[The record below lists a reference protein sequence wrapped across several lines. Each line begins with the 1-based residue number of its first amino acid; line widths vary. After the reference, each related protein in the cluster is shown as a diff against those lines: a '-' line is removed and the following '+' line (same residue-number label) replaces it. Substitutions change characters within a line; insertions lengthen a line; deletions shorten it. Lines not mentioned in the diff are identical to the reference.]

1 MGTPMAPLR
10 LLYSF
15 SDAGRAA
22 KTLLSASS
30 EEELQQLVMQY
41 DAIQHTI
48 CEHSIRRSLGPCQQG
63 IKTGGACEGC
73 CKFHKVLQESR
84 EKVEAW
90 LNEGPKIHVECRIVC
105 GDDEETVSMELR
117 QRLSV
122 EGAKR
127 VLVKQAALQWEK
139 NCVTEDAH
147 SLRLQLASRVM
158 APEDVL
164 ARMGEYVL
172 GDNAQTLE
180 SVGVETGATLNIVI
194 AREAVEQKVA
204 PVYDMVCWEERERE
218 RKIKR
223 EAEQQRKNEERRLR
237 DEREVERQHGGRS
250 YPGILLKQAWN
261 KRECERKRQQEV
273 EEEIRRSRREDDWRA
288 TVHRHLHR
296 HLV

>member
-1 MGTPMAPLR
+1 MGMAPLR

-48 CEHSIRRSLGPCQQG
+48 
-63 IKTGGACEGC
+63 

-139 NCVTEDAH
+139 NCVAEDAH
-147 SLRLQLASRVM
+147 SLRSQLASRVM

-204 PVYDMVCWEERERE
+204 PVYDMVCWGCRERE

-223 EAEQQRKNEERRLR
+223 EAEQQRENEERRLR
-237 DEREVERQHGGRS
+237 DEREVERRRS

-273 EEEIRRSRREDDWRA
+273 EEEIRRSRREDDWGA

-296 HLV
+296 H

>member
-1 MGTPMAPLR
+1 MAPLR
-10 LLYSF
+10 LLYSL

-22 KTLLSASS
+22 KTLLRAST
-30 EEELQQLVMQY
+30 EELQQLVMQY
-41 DAIQHTI
+41 DATQHTI
-48 CEHSIRRSLGPCQQG
+48 CEHTIRRSLGPCQQG
-63 IKTGGACEGC
+63 IKSGGASEGC
-73 CKFHKVLQESR
+73 CKFHKVLQESKD
-84 EKVEAW
+84 KVEAW
-90 LNEGPKIHVECRIVC
+90 LEEGPKIHVECRIVC
-105 GDDEETVSMELR
+105 GEVEETVSMELR

-127 VLVKQAALQWEK
+127 VLVGQAALQWEK
-139 NCVTEDAH
+139 NCVTEDTR
-147 SLRLQLASRVM
+147 SLRVQLASRVM

-164 ARMGEYVL
+164 VWMGECVL

-194 AREAVEQKVA
+194 ARKAVEQKVA

-223 EAEQQRKNEERRLR
+223 EAEQQRENEERRLR
-237 DEREVERQHGGRS
+237 DEREVERRRS

>member
-41 DAIQHTI
+41 DAIQHTM

-63 IKTGGACEGC
+63 INTGGASQGC
-73 CKFHKVLQESR
+73 CPFHEVLQDSKD
-84 EKVEAW
+84 KVEAW
-90 LNEGPKIHVECRIVC
+90 LEEGPKIHVECHIKC

-122 EGAKR
+122 EAAKR
-127 VLVKQAALQWEK
+127 VLVRQAALQWEK

-147 SLRLQLASRVM
+147 SLRSQLESRVM

-204 PVYDMVCWEERERE
+204 PVYDMVCWGCRERE

-223 EAEQQRKNEERRLR
+223 EAEQQRENEERRLR
-237 DEREVERQHGGRS
+237 DEREVERRRS

-288 TVHRHLHR
+288 TVHRHLRR

>member
-1 MGTPMAPLR
+1 MGMAPLR

-147 SLRLQLASRVM
+147 SLRSQLASRVM

-164 ARMGEYVL
+164 ARMGECVL

-194 AREAVEQKVA
+194 ARKAIEQKVH
-204 PVYDMVCWEERERE
+204 PVYAATEVADERR
-218 RKIKR
+218 R
-223 EAEQQRKNEERRLR
+223 EERRLQA
-237 DEREVERQHGGRS
+237 EKTQEERQGRRPQHGF
-250 YPGILLKQAWN
+250 AN
-261 KRECERKRQQEV
+261 
-273 EEEIRRSRREDDWRA
+273 RR
-288 TVHRHLHR
+288 
-296 HLV
+296 